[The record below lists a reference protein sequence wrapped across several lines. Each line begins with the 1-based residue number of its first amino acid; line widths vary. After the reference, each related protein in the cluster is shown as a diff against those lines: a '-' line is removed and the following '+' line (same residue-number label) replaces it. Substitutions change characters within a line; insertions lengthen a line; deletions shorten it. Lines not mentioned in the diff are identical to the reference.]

1 MKTPTLSIITPVYNG
16 EKFISECIEC
26 VAAQNCAEVEHI
38 IVDGGSNDRT
48 VDILRDKAGV
58 MRHLRWIS
66 EPDQGQSDALNK
78 GISMA
83 KAEYIGILN
92 ADDFYEP
99 GALPYVAEII
109 KNVAEPRFV
118 VGACNVLTADD
129 KLTFVNRPSVLEFE
143 KLIID
148 PRTWPFPNNPAA
160 YFYPKNVHDT
170 IGPYNIEERFGM
182 DLEFILA
189 VVQIIKPLYIDTVL
203 GNYCEIPGTK
213 TFKTIMD
220 GSQRTIQRKIRIAA
234 WRRAPHNTKMRIAFL
249 YLLHRLRVEFRAC
262 LQLKLS
268 ILNQI
273 YIPFTAVLYHTS
285 LSG

>member
-109 KNVAEPRFV
+109 KNVA
-118 VGACNVLTADD
+118 
-129 KLTFVNRPSVLEFE
+129 
-143 KLIID
+143 
-148 PRTWPFPNNPAA
+148 
-160 YFYPKNVHDT
+160 
-170 IGPYNIEERFGM
+170 
-182 DLEFILA
+182 
-189 VVQIIKPLYIDTVL
+189 
-203 GNYCEIPGTK
+203 
-213 TFKTIMD
+213 
-220 GSQRTIQRKIRIAA
+220 
-234 WRRAPHNTKMRIAFL
+234 
-249 YLLHRLRVEFRAC
+249 
-262 LQLKLS
+262 
-268 ILNQI
+268 
-273 YIPFTAVLYHTS
+273 
-285 LSG
+285 